1 MYPHPSR
8 RGEDAAP
15 QDKDNQAQMRKE
27 DRREMASDQTTLR
40 LNNTLR
46 GLDTLPLRIVPV

>member
-1 MYPHPSR
+1 MGQPEP
-8 RGEDAAP
+8 
-15 QDKDNQAQMRKE
+15 
-27 DRREMASDQTTLR
+27 R